1 MKKQLLNYCG
11 LLGIIS
17 LISYT
22 CAVFISPLAY
32 PHYNAIKQAVSDLSA
47 INAPSFKLWNILSTP
62 YNLCTLVCATC
73 ICIGIKNL
81 YTRRLRTGIYL
92 FTLMEWISALGF
104 NMFPLT
110 ESGYAGTFQDI
121 MHLIITGIVVLLSIV
136 SLIIIISSRTPHLS
150 FMAFISLIMM
160 LIGALGMN
168 IVSENYF
175 GIVERFSV
183 FGPVIYNAVLG
194 LFLYHHNFIDK

>member
-11 LLGIIS
+11 LLGTIS
-17 LISYT
+17 FISYT
-22 CAVFISPLAY
+22 CAVFISPLTY
-32 PHYNAIKQAVSDLSA
+32 PHYNAMKQAVSDLSA
-47 INAPSFKLWNILSTP
+47 INAPSLKLWNILSTP
-62 YNLCTLVCATC
+62 YHLCTLVCATC
-73 ICIGIKNL
+73 ICIGIRNL

-110 ESGYAGTFQDI
+110 KSGYAGTFQDMI
-121 MHLIITGIVVLLSIV
+121 HLFITGIVVLLSIV
-136 SLIIIISSRTPHLS
+136 SLVIIILS
-150 FMAFISLIMM
+150 HVPYFSITALVSLLMM
-160 LIGALGMN
+160 LIGAIGMN
-168 IVSENYF
+168 IVSQDYF

-194 LFLYHHNFIDK
+194 LFLYQHNFIDK

>member
-1 MKKQLLNYCG
+1 
-11 LLGIIS
+11 
-17 LISYT
+17 
-22 CAVFISPLAY
+22 
-32 PHYNAIKQAVSDLSA
+32 
-47 INAPSFKLWNILSTP
+47 
-62 YNLCTLVCATC
+62 
-73 ICIGIKNL
+73 
-81 YTRRLRTGIYL
+81 
-92 FTLMEWISALGF
+92 MEWISALGF